1 MTSTIQ
7 LNEYIIEVMV
17 RDLLMKYVMMAT
29 HYQMMDE
36 IQIELKLRIHG
47 YALEEVKLHKTVVA
61 SDILDTMKIQVLPLA
76 IMDHNM
82 NQLLAL

>member
-47 YALEEVKLHKTVVA
+47 YALEEVKPHKTVVA

>member
-36 IQIELKLRIHG
+36 IRIELKSRIHG
-47 YALEEVKLHKTVVA
+47 YALEEVKLHKTVV
-61 SDILDTMKIQVLPLA
+61 SSNILDMKIQVLPLA